1 MLPPVRQLFPISLD
15 DVDPGPCYASE
26 NRSRSRWLLVN
37 MIATLDGATAIEG
50 RSGGFG
56 GPADKAV
63 FAAIRA
69 LADVILVGAGTV
81 RAENYGPPKG
91 DARLAIVTGSLDLA
105 PDARVFSDGY
115 RPIVITAAN
124 ADPDRRAALEPV
136 ADIVVAGD
144 TRVDVRAAVSALS
157 GVIVCEGG
165 PSLNGQLIA
174 EGLVDELCVSVAPLL
189 ASGDSAR
196 LAHGPTPAQPELMQL
211 RHILQ
216 DEDYLF
222 LRYVRLSDAS
232 GPSPS

>member
-15 DVDPGPCYASE
+15 EVDPATCYATEDRTTSP
-26 NRSRSRWLLVN
+26 WVLIN

-56 GPADKAV
+56 GPADKMV

-81 RAENYGPPKG
+81 RAENYGPPKVP
-91 DARLAIVTGSLDLA
+91 ARLAIVSASLDLA
-105 PDARVFSDGY
+105 VDARVFSDGY
-115 RPIVITAAN
+115 RPTVITTSE
-124 ADPDRRAALEPV
+124 ADPTRRRALERVADVVIAGDSRVDLRAALS
-136 ADIVVAGD
+136 
-144 TRVDVRAAVSALS
+144 TFS
-157 GVIVCEGG
+157 GVVVCEGG

-196 LAHGPTPAQPELMQL
+196 VAHGPAPAQPRAMQL
-211 RHILQ
+211 RHLLEA
-216 DEDYLF
+216 DDYLF
-222 LRYVRLSDAS
+222 LRYVSDAS
-232 GPSPS
+232 GRSPS